1 MTTILK
7 ENLDGD
13 VKEIYQTKTQRSTR
27 LFQGKLY
34 ELVVESYGTYA
45 GGLRTVKYW
54 RRV

>member
-34 ELVVESYGTYA
+34 ELVVESHKTYA
-45 GGLRTVKYW
+45 GGIRTVKYW
-54 RRV
+54 RQI

>member
-13 VKEIYQTKTQRSTR
+13 VKEIYQTKNQRSTR
-27 LFQGKLY
+27 RFQGKLY
-34 ELVVESYGTYA
+34 ELVVESYRTYA
-45 GGLRTVKYW
+45 GGFRTVKYW